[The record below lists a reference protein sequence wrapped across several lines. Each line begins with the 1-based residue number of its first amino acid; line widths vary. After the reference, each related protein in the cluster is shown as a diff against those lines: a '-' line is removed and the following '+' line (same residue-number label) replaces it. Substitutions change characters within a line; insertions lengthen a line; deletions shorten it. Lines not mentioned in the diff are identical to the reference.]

1 MDYPTKLYIYKGMIQ
16 YLLRSTNYDLMDIAD
31 LSNTP
36 IKSIRS
42 IYHGHQVSLDPLSE
56 LRLVKTYY
64 FILELKLREDLWS
77 FHPFG
82 EML

>member
-1 MDYPTKLYIYKGMIQ
+1 MENSPTLQIYKGMIQ

-42 IYHGHQVSLDPLSE
+42 IYYGRHVRLNPLSE
-56 LRLVKTYY
+56 LQLVKIVT
-64 FILELKLREDLWS
+64 FR
-77 FHPFG
+77 
-82 EML
+82 